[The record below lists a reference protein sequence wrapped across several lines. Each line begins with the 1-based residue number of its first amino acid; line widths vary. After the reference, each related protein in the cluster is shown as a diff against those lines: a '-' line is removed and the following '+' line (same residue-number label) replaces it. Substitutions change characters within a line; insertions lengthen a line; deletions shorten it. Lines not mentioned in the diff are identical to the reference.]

1 MNQFTPRTLGCLQ
14 SAGWVENRRI
24 DVTQVIEELK
34 EDGFLAPASVAEF
47 LARFGDLRLSFPH
60 SRVPTAI
67 DNCHFDAIRAADG
80 VFPERLKDWEDRIGK
95 RLTPIG
101 EANREYMVLLMD
113 SAGNVYMAMDDL
125 FFRYADSGEE
135 AINAL
140 CMGYAPEGNGSRRL
154 VPSRACLGTSF

>member
-14 SAGWVENRRI
+14 SAGWIEKRRI
-24 DVTQVIEELK
+24 DVTHVIEELK
-34 EDGFLAPASVAEF
+34 ADGFLAPASVAEF
-47 LARFGDLRLSFPH
+47 LARFGNLRLSYPH

-67 DNCHFDAIRAADG
+67 DDCHFDAIRAADG
-80 VFPERLKDWEDRIGK
+80 VFPERLKEWEDRIGK

-101 EANREYMVLLMD
+101 EANREYMILLMD

-125 FFRYADSGEE
+125 LYRYADSGEE

-140 CMGYAPEGNGSRRL
+140 CMGYDPKET
-154 VPSRACLGTSF
+154 VP